1 MKRVSPAEAAVL
13 LSGGNALLVDVRSR
27 FASSVGAASAER
39 CLAATWAQPEDSL
52 AFMDS
57 VLFAAEGA
65 CPSSSLSRPLL
76 FYRIQAYPPPLT
88 RRRCPPGLPV
98 VLIDTFGCRAE
109 SAAKALVSRASASVC
124 FVDGGLQAWVAAG
137 LPTTG
142 DAAAALAPAVL
153 ERLSAA
159 GEGDAPR
166 GFSIPFRPKLLDV
179 LAEGYTAADAQRD
192 VLAGLSVGIIALSL
206 SMALGIASDAT
217 PGAGLVT
224 AVAAGFFVSLLGGS
238 RVAIGG
244 PTAAFIPIV
253 VGVSHK
259 YGIEGLSTCTVLSG
273 GILMVMGALKLGKL
287 IIKIPKP
294 VITGCARK
302 CAPSFPRPNSR
313 DAPQSPPASR
323 CSSFRRN

>member
-1 MKRVSPAEAAVL
+1 M
-13 LSGGNALLVDVRSR
+13 
-27 FASSVGAASAER
+27 
-39 CLAATWAQPEDSL
+39 
-52 AFMDS
+52 
-57 VLFAAEGA
+57 
-65 CPSSSLSRPLL
+65 
-76 FYRIQAYPPPLT
+76 
-88 RRRCPPGLPV
+88 

-109 SAAKALVSRASASVC
+109 SAAKALVARASASVC
-124 FVDGGLQAWVAAG
+124 FVDGGLKAWVAAG

-153 ERLSAA
+153 ARLSAA

-294 VITGCARK
+294 VITGCACDKRPLLPSSRLTRCAAVTAGIAVFIFSTQLK
-302 CAPSFPRPNSR
+302 ECARARSHAFRPLFRAPSHAFSQLYWFASERRPRP
-313 DAPQSPPASR
+313 AR
-323 CSSFRRN
+323 CVCGAIHPSSFRA